1 MRIVGGKHKGRI
13 LAAPQGRDTRPTSD
27 RAREA
32 IFNVLEHL
40 GVGPGLDGARVLD
53 VFAGTGALGLEA
65 LSRGAMHAT
74 FVDNHRGAVKI
85 LQTNIATL
93 NEAAHCTV
101 LPIKATALGKPR
113 NAGDAVDY
121 AFLDAPYDKGLTT
134 PALRTL
140 AENNWLSPQAVIVAE
155 VGVREDLS
163 PPPGFHVVKE
173 KTYGAARA
181 VFLEFRPELAKTH

>member
-1 MRIVGGKHKGRI
+1 MRIVGGKHKGRT

-32 IFNVLEHL
+32 MFNVLQHL
-40 GVGPGLDGARVLD
+40 SVGPGLDGARVLD

-65 LSRGAMHAT
+65 LSRGATHAT
-74 FVDNHRGAVKI
+74 FVESHRGAIKT
-85 LQTNIATL
+85 LQTNIAAL

-101 LPIKATALGKPR
+101 LPIKATALGRPR
-113 NAGDAVDY
+113 NAAVDY
-121 AFLDAPYDKGLTT
+121 AFLDAPYDKGLTA
-134 PALRTL
+134 PALQAL
-140 AENNWLSPQAVIVAE
+140 AENNWLSPQAVIMAE

-181 VFLEFRPELAKTH
+181 VFLEFRPEPIEAH

>member
-1 MRIVGGKHKGRI
+1 MRIVGGKHKGRT

-32 IFNVLEHL
+32 MFNVLGHL
-40 GVGPGLDGARVLD
+40 SVGPGLDGARVMD

-65 LSRGAMHAT
+65 LSRGAAHAT
-74 FVDNHRGAVKI
+74 FVENHRGAIKT
-85 LQTNIATL
+85 LQANIVTL

-101 LPIKATALGKPR
+101 LPIKTAALGKPR
-113 NAGDAVDY
+113 NADDAVDY
-121 AFLDAPYDKGLTT
+121 AFLDAPYDKGLTAT
-134 PALRTL
+134 ALQVL
-140 AENNWLSPQAVIVAE
+140 AETGWLSPQAVIMAE
-155 VGVREDLS
+155 VAVREDLS

-181 VFLEFRPELAKTH
+181 VFLEFRPEHAQTH